1 MENQT
6 VSSKS
11 IMLSK
16 GVMLGIASILLAVTV
31 YALGQSYDQ
40 PFWATLVSIVL
51 TIVVIAMGL
60 KEFKAGNGGF
70 LKLGEALKIGLGI
83 SLISAIVYIIYFMV
97 FINFVEPDFYT
108 NMYTIQENSWID
120 SGMTDEQIDGAKSM
134 YETMANP
141 MVTTGIVL
149 ISSLFFGFIT
159 SLIVG
164 LIMKKSNEEVTSI

>member
-60 KEFKAGNGGF
+60 KEFKGGNGGF

-83 SLISAIVYIIYFMV
+83 SLISAIVYVIYFMV
-97 FINFVEPDFYT
+97 FINFIEPNFYE
-108 NMYTIQENSWID
+108 NMYAVQESAWID
-120 SGMTDEQIDGAKSM
+120 AGMTDEQIDGAKSM
-134 YETMANP
+134 FETMANP
-141 MVTTGIVL
+141 MVTSGIVL